1 MDIPEFNDL
10 CQTKFLPRVKFSN
23 LTDNTNY
30 KVTKILEVT
39 STFSDSGK
47 AIVLD
52 LNEALRTFI
61 LSRTSKTLTTNE
73 MLYKNLEKVSK
84 KELYLHY
91 IKKGEFEFKVV
102 NAENMQTVQKHI
114 AIILFIHFS
123 HLTTNY

>member
-61 LSRTSKTLTTNE
+61 LSRTSKTITTNE

-91 IKKGEFEFKVV
+91 IKKGEYEFKVV
-102 NAENMQTVQKHI
+102 NVENI
-114 AIILFIHFS
+114 
-123 HLTTNY
+123 